1 MKKVCS
7 RELRGRAKFYLT
19 ITYFIIEK
27 KSRIFV
33 FYSTTTIM
41 LKINKYTLR
50 ELVVESAT
58 QFGPHL
64 FVSLIR
70 EKPISYAGMI
80 PVIRHLQE
88 DLLRMGVKKGDRV
101 ALLGPNMPQWAM
113 AYLAVVSMGAVVV
126 PVMPEFTPGEIGQ
139 VLDHSESNVL
149 IASRKQLD
157 RLVANGLSL
166 PEHRLLLE
174 EVDTAPGIKG
184 KEKPENLALLPAEVE
199 EDDLAAVIYTS
210 GTTGNSKG
218 VMLTHR
224 NIVFDA
230 IRGYDIQP
238 VGTEDT
244 FLSILPLAHT
254 YENTLGL
261 ILPILGGARIYYLD
275 KPPTASVLVPAMKAV
290 KPTCMLSVP
299 LVIEKIYRNSVVP
312 SLTKNAFMRALYQTT
327 FFRKILHYLAGKKL
341 YKTFGGKLVFFGIG
355 GSKLDGTVERFL
367 REARFPYAIGY
378 GLTETSPL
386 VAGGIGRKI
395 AWQSTGPVIR
405 DVEVKLEESQPGSG
419 QGEILVRGDNV
430 MKGYYRRPDLTKQ
443 VMTSDGWFRT
453 GDLGLFDRKGN
464 LHINGRIKNMILGA
478 NGKNIMPEDIE
489 SVINSYKN
497 VLESLVIK
505 QKGKLVALVHLNRE
519 EIEKRVQELLA
530 DARQSR
536 KEAYRSVEEYIDYH
550 LNELHKYV
558 NARVNK
564 FSRLQMVVYHPQ
576 PFEKTATHKI
586 KRYLYS

>member
-1 MKKVCS
+1 
-7 RELRGRAKFYLT
+7 
-19 ITYFIIEK
+19 
-27 KSRIFV
+27 
-33 FYSTTTIM
+33 
-41 LKINKYTLR
+41 
-50 ELVVESAT
+50 
-58 QFGPHL
+58 
-64 FVSLIR
+64 
-70 EKPISYAGMI
+70 
-80 PVIRHLQE
+80 
-88 DLLRMGVKKGDRV
+88 
-101 ALLGPNMPQWAM
+101 
-113 AYLAVVSMGAVVV
+113 
-126 PVMPEFTPGEIGQ
+126 
-139 VLDHSESNVL
+139 
-149 IASRKQLD
+149 
-157 RLVANGLSL
+157 
-166 PEHRLLLE
+166 
-174 EVDTAPGIKG
+174 
-184 KEKPENLALLPAEVE
+184 
-199 EDDLAAVIYTS
+199 
-210 GTTGNSKG
+210 
-218 VMLTHR
+218 MLTHR

>member
-1 MKKVCS
+1 VVC
-7 RELRGRAKFYLT
+7 Y
-19 ITYFIIEK
+19 I
-27 KSRIFV
+27 
-33 FYSTTTIM
+33 TIM
-41 LKINKYTLR
+41 LKINKFTLR
-50 ELVVESAT
+50 ELVVESAG
-58 QFGPHL
+58 QFGSHP
-64 FVSLIR
+64 FVSFIG
-70 EKPISYAGMI
+70 EEPVSYSGMI

-88 DLLRMGVKKGDRV
+88 DFRRMGVHKGDRV
-101 ALLGPNMPQWAM
+101 ALLGPNMPRWAVV
-113 AYLAVVSMGAVVV
+113 YLAVVSMGAVVV
-126 PVMPEFTPGEIGQ
+126 PIMPEFTPGEIAQ

-149 IASRKQLD
+149 IASQKQLD
-157 RLVANGLSL
+157 RLIANELSL

-174 EVDTAPGIKG
+174 EVDTTPVREG
-184 KEKPENLALLPAEVE
+184 KKEPEGQALLPAEVE
-199 EDDLAAVIYTS
+199 EDDLAAIIYTS

-238 VGTEDT
+238 VSTDDR

-261 ILPILGGARIYYLD
+261 ILPILGGARVYYLD

-290 KPTCMLSVP
+290 RPTCMLSVP

-312 SLTKNAFMRALYQTT
+312 SLTKNGVMRTLYQTA

-378 GLTETSPL
+378 GLTETAPL

-405 DVEVKLEESQPGSG
+405 DVEVKLEESRPGSG

-430 MKGYYRRPDLTKQ
+430 MKGYYRRPDLTEQ

-453 GDLGLFDRKGN
+453 GDLGSFDRKGN

-505 QKGKLVALVHLNRE
+505 QKGKLVALVHLNRD
-519 EIEKRVQELLA
+519 EIEKRVQDLMS
-530 DARQSR
+530 DARQSG
-536 KEAYRSVEEYIDYH
+536 KEACRSVEEYIDH
-550 LNELHKYV
+550 HMKELQEYV
-558 NARVNK
+558 NARVSK
-564 FSRLQMVVYHPQ
+564 FARLQMVVYHPQ

-586 KRYLYS
+586 KRYLYSRTP